1 MLQIAAKFLKS
12 SKASVNAYKEGM
24 KTNINQLLQTVN
36 ELQPSEERVS
46 QSEETKE
53 ETKTVANSD
62 IELNHFL

>member
-1 MLQIAAKFLKS
+1 MLQITAKFLKS

-46 QSEETKE
+46 QSEETK
-53 ETKTVANSD
+53 TVADPD
-62 IELNHFL
+62 IEL